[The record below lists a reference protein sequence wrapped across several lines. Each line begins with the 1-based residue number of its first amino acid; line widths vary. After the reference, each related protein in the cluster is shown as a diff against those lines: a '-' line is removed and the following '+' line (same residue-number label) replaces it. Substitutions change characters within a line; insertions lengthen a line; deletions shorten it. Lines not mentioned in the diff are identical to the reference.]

1 MGSEKDDFG
10 YSKAAGSEDQN
21 VAGQA
26 GQKSPKGYRGGG
38 WKGHE
43 RRLEEDGRKFYR
55 DVWLMVRRRKWL
67 AVTVVFLGICLA
79 AVQNYR
85 LNFRR

>member
-26 GQKSPKGYRGGG
+26 GQTSQQAPAGMAGRVMRSAWMKMAESSIVTFGSWSDGESG
-38 WKGHE
+38 WLS
-43 RRLEEDGRKFYR
+43 R
-55 DVWLMVRRRKWL
+55 
-67 AVTVVFLGICLA
+67 
-79 AVQNYR
+79 
-85 LNFRR
+85 